1 MELALAEPQRQLAES
16 ATAFL
21 ADAAPLDQVRQWA
34 EAGGQLDRAYWSRV
48 AEQGWLES
56 KQPLADLVLIAEQ
69 RGRALQPGPL
79 VSTRVATL
87 ALDVTPVDPAR
98 QDVAAAIARGDTA
111 VAWAVGNGP
120 LGWLPGDGVRI
131 EATPRGWLATGVAP
145 MVPDAASVDLFLV
158 WAQLGHDV
166 VQFVVPAG
174 TPGLTLTPLERLDLT
189 RSFADVAFESVAVP
203 AELVIPATAKLLER
217 QLQQALVLAVAETV
231 GAMTRLLEL
240 AVTYAKHRVAFGRPI
255 GSFQAIKHLLADT
268 SVLLETS
275 QAMAASAARAV
286 QAGQSDASTI
296 ASMAKAFVGESAVSL
311 AHACWQTF
319 GGVAYTWQHDFHL
332 YLRRLTTDAALYG
345 DSMWHYEQICR
356 LEGM

>member
-1 MELALAEPQRQLAES
+1 
-16 ATAFL
+16 
-21 ADAAPLDQVRQWA
+21 
-34 EAGGQLDRAYWSRV
+34 
-48 AEQGWLES
+48 
-56 KQPLADLVLIAEQ
+56 
-69 RGRALQPGPL
+69 
-79 VSTRVATL
+79 
-87 ALDVTPVDPAR
+87 
-98 QDVAAAIARGDTA
+98 
-111 VAWAVGNGP
+111 
-120 LGWLPGDGVRI
+120 
-131 EATPRGWLATGVAP
+131 
-145 MVPDAASVDLFLV
+145 
-158 WAQLGHDV
+158 
-166 VQFVVPAG
+166 
-174 TPGLTLTPLERLDLT
+174 
-189 RSFADVAFESVAVP
+189 
-203 AELVIPATAKLLER
+203 VIPPTGKLLEW

-275 QAMAASAARAV
+275 QAMAATAARAV
-286 QAGQSDASTI
+286 LAGQSDASTI